1 MWRGGER
8 GTWEWI
14 DGWGWRGGIVFH
26 PSPPAP
32 HRSAP
37 RSSLCLSR
45 VSYLIHS
52 SSALARFFLLCIF
65 RFFFLFTCLSV
76 FFFLPLFLLSLT
88 FLCLSYPNF
97 FSSFHAFKFL
107 FRVLAL
113 PSLPPF
119 QSPPFLDFFPLLFL
133 LFYLCFFF
141 SFFLASF
148 PSSFNSSTSPSSTT
162 ILFLILLVT

>member
-65 RFFFLFTCLSV
+65 RFFFLCLLVSP
-76 FFFLPLFLLSLT
+76 FFYFLPLFLLSLLRS
-88 FLCLSYPNF
+88 FAYLIQISSAPFMHLSF
-97 FSSFHAFKFL
+97 FSVFL
-107 FRVLAL
+107 LYL
-113 PSLPPF
+113 LS
-119 QSPPFLDFFPLLFL
+119 LLFSL
-133 LFYLCFFF
+133 LLSSIFSLYYSSYFTSAFFF
-141 SFFLASF
+141 LSF
-148 PSSFNSSTSPSSTT
+148 
-162 ILFLILLVT
+162 